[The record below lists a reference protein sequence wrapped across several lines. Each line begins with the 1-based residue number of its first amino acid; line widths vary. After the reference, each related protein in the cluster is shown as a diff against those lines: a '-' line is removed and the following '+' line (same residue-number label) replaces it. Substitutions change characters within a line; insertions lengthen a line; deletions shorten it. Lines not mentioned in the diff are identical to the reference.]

1 MSVWVVSVWV
11 VSVWVVSVWVVSVCV
26 VSVWVVS
33 VCISGLIVRPA
44 RLSYASGSH
53 RGARP
58 NFVKVGPLLHEL
70 TRRSFDFGFV
80 HTGQHYDDAMSDA
93 LFRDLAIPAPHANF
107 HVGSGSH
114 AAQTAQVM
122 VKFDEWLNAH
132 PEVDRVVVVGDVN
145 STVACALV
153 GAKRN
158 LPIAHIEAGL
168 RSGDRAMPEEV
179 NRIATDSLSN
189 WLLTPSPDANE
200 NLSREGA
207 HESRITLVGNIMVDS
222 LFDAVNRLPSD
233 TTVARL
239 GLAPKAYGLVTL
251 HRPALVDDAAQLK
264 PMLDALGELSQS
276 LPLVF
281 PVHPRTRQRINEN
294 GLSVPST
301 LHFVEP
307 LGYLDF
313 VAAQSGARLVL
324 TDSGGVQEETTCL
337 GVPCLTVRP
346 STERPITVSEGTNR
360 IVGTD
365 PVDVLD
371 AARETL
377 ENPPEPRRPQLW
389 DGRAAARIV
398 DAILEVPSGPWFRT

>member
-1 MSVWVVSVWV
+1 MHPVV
-11 VSVWVVSVWVVSVCV
+11 
-26 VSVWVVS
+26 
-33 VCISGLIVRPA
+33 IA
-44 RLSYASGSH
+44 
-53 RGARP
+53 GARP
-58 NFVKVGPLLHEL
+58 NFVKVGPLLQEL
-70 TRRSFDFGFV
+70 TKRSVEYGFV

-93 LFRDLAIPAPHANF
+93 LFRDLAIPTPHANF
-107 HVGSGSH
+107 LVGSGSH

-122 VKFDEWLNAH
+122 VKFDEWLNGH

-145 STVACALV
+145 STIACALV

-179 NRIATDSLSN
+179 NRIATDSVSN

-200 NLSREGA
+200 NLRREGV
-207 HESRITLVGNIMVDS
+207 HESRICLVGNIMVDS
-222 LFDAVNRLPSD
+222 LFDAITRLPVDS
-233 TTVARL
+233 TVSGL
-239 GLAPKAYGLVTL
+239 GLNPKTYGLVTL

-264 PMLDALGELSQS
+264 PMLDALGELSSS

-281 PVHPRTRQRINEN
+281 PVHPRTRQRIREN
-294 GLSVPST
+294 GFTVPST

-313 VAAQSGARLVL
+313 VSAQSGARLVL

-346 STERPITVSEGTNR
+346 STERPITVTEGTNR

-365 PVDVLD
+365 PVDVLR

-377 ENPPEPRRPQLW
+377 DHPPAPRRPELW
-389 DGRAAARIV
+389 DGFAAKRIV
-398 DAILEVPSGPWFRT
+398 DALHVVPSGPWFRT